1 MPQAEEEII
10 ISAIDIA
17 EQIAL
22 IEARLERLKKKP
34 GEEWLIHTSQKMLAY
49 FRDRAAENDL
59 AEQFLPQARIIV
71 PLKKTRRRFI
81 KSNTLLGRCKSR
93 LDDIIRSQE
102 LKDKDWELRSPE
114 ELMEFLMDGIL
125 LGDPRKVA
133 PRLSDVF
140 EEIVEDLVRRPRD
153 KELPPLPPNYD
164 LTPISFD
171 KHKMEV
177 AASIQSFAQGTG
189 ATFSAHVES
198 SLPLVMEDPV
208 AIGPTV
214 DELRPFLEPKM
225 ALSAS
230 AAFGIIAEILK
241 LIPSDCHLG
250 VRITTPC
257 SGQYY
262 CLSLIREHHSIADF
276 NLGTGRLHVHE
287 GSFVVGKDWPQPLSY
302 LLAAGGRESGIDQ
315 ISREV
320 VASLG
325 IEPKKE
331 SSSFDGAGYRTLSI
345 LLARFAYGMVSRSR
359 TATDKGT
366 GSQTGSVTPQ
376 TTGLINLVT
385 TTHLGSTGAS
395 GVNLPRDPSSSM
407 MKSPCLLEP
416 PTMSAS
422 TGTRVRQLI
431 GSSVFCAWKM
441 ASPQTIS
448 AINARMFSYDHM
460 YSAARRMRARQSSRP
475 RTAIVLNSGGAFL
488 PPQVSWPGTR
498 FQAAAFA
505 DRDGLSH

>member
-345 LLARFAYGMVSRSR
+345 LLARFAYE
-359 TATDKGT
+359 D
-366 GSQTGSVTPQ
+366 
-376 TTGLINLVT
+376 GLTVENGNRQGDWIPDWV
-385 TTHLGSTGAS
+385 
-395 GVNLPRDPSSSM
+395 RDAPDDW
-407 MKSPCLLEP
+407 
-416 PTMSAS
+416 
-422 TGTRVRQLI
+422 I
-431 GSSVFCAWKM
+431 
-441 ASPQTIS
+441 
-448 AINARMFSYDHM
+448 D
-460 YSAARRMRARQSSRP
+460 QSSDDYTLGQYWRIGCESTQ
-475 RTAIVLNSGGAFL
+475 RSIILDDEIAMLVGTTDY
-488 PPQVSWPGTR
+488 VSVDRDTR
-498 FQAAAFA
+498 KAA
-505 DRDGLSH
+505 DRLERFLRVEDGEPAND